1 MSNNRKIIK
10 TRIELAP
17 IEKLLLPLALT
28 SDIPKTKQM
37 IYIAI
42 RKFDDLSVASSP
54 KSLKVMVSKYW
65 HSEPVMDYLNMVR
78 KEKMT
83 DEEKD
88 EAGIEEDVEEDD
100 VSRDDLIKSLKKLSK
115 DTDDEKMK
123 LDVTKTIASL
133 KGFNRQQASKAPTKN
148 IYVTH
153 LCHDC
158 ILYKNEEKLLTNN
171 NEEDDNSK

>member
-1 MSNNRKIIK
+1 
-10 TRIELAP
+10 
-17 IEKLLLPLALT
+17 
-28 SDIPKTKQM
+28 
-37 IYIAI
+37 
-42 RKFDDLSVASSP
+42 
-54 KSLKVMVSKYW
+54 
-65 HSEPVMDYLNMVR
+65 
-78 KEKMT
+78 MT

-158 ILYKNEEKLLTNN
+158 ILYQKEEKLLTNN
-171 NEEDDNSK
+171 NEENDNSK